1 MSSGRAGFV
10 AWPIE
15 LSTPTVYWTMEVSI
29 RSMLMDRSLLPQL
42 VIPHT
47 TNSALSWV
55 TTQYQSLIRPKG
67 PCHCWNWPKT
77 TGGSYVEMFEILP
90 TDWNLKPIFTQKWA
104 SRIWTRGGWGVH
116 PGNSNPVLAAV
127 QFVKNLYQY
136 IANNS
141 LLIIIMCLGIGVW
154 IR

>member
-1 MSSGRAGFV
+1 MNSGG
-10 AWPIE
+10 
-15 LSTPTVYWTMEVSI
+15 
-29 RSMLMDRSLLPQL
+29 
-42 VIPHT
+42 
-47 TNSALSWV
+47 
-55 TTQYQSLIRPKG
+55 
-67 PCHCWNWPKT
+67 
-77 TGGSYVEMFEILP
+77 
-90 TDWNLKPIFTQKWA
+90 
-104 SRIWTRGGWGVH
+104 GVH